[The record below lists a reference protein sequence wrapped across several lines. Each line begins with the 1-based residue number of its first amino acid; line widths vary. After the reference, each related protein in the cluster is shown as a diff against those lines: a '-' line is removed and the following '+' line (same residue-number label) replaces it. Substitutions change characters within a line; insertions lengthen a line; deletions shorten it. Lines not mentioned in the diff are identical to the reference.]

1 MFSENQLRMIKKVVR
16 ITTNQDQSS
25 DYDYWITRP
34 IAERLN
40 AVEMLRQSYLSLR
53 TDAPTRLQRVYQLT
67 QQSRS

>member
-25 DYDYWITRP
+25 DYDYSRP